1 MYNSGSELSI
11 FQVCGRRGKDMAM
24 KTMLV
29 FSACLICSA
38 LLARES
44 ERQYFLRGGDDY
56 LRYSIETQEDI
67 VTRR

>member
-29 FSACLICSA
+29 LSACLICSA

-44 ERQYFLRGGDDY
+44 ERQYFLRAEMIIY
-56 LRYSIETQEDI
+56 VIPSTH
-67 VTRR
+67 RRT